1 LPAWVE
7 SFAPGG
13 LNGQVPF
20 LRPLFMKLSISTKL
34 FVAVLAGVLLV
45 ILSMGIATSWSFGRG
60 FLGYI
65 NEQALERMA
74 PVLPRLVATYEREGS
89 WEYFR
94 NQPDRWFEVMRPEP
108 GEKPL
113 IRDLKTPQISD
124 LTGALFRIA
133 LLDKDKKRVTGYPAI
148 GDDALAL
155 PIVVAGET
163 VGWLAVTPFQS
174 VTEAG
179 GERFQQYQLR
189 TSLVM
194 GVFSLLMAML
204 IAWWIARTLLEPVKR
219 VAAATHRLASGD
231 YSSRVAVAS
240 NDEVGQLA
248 RDFNQLAYTLE
259 RNEKMRREFMADVSH
274 ELRTPLSVLRGE
286 LEAIEDGVRTLD
298 QASMKS
304 LQGEVGML
312 SKLVDDLYE
321 LSLADIGALTYRKA
335 PCVLDQLLENTVA
348 MYQERFNAR
357 QLQVELDLP
366 SQPVELLADE
376 NRLQQLF
383 SNLLENT
390 VRYTDLNGTL
400 RITVG
405 VERDLVRIDFLD
417 SGPGVSA
424 NQLPK
429 LFERFY
435 RGEAS
440 RNRESG
446 GAGLGLAICRSI
458 ALAHDGSLDAAHSP
472 LGGLQLTLRLPR
484 SL

>member
-1 LPAWVE
+1 MDASL
-7 SFAPGG
+7 
-13 LNGQVPF
+13 L
-20 LRPLFMKLSISTKL
+20 LRPPFMKLSISTKL

-45 ILSMGIATSWSFGRG
+45 ILSMGLATSWSFGRG
-60 FLGYI
+60 FLGFI
-65 NEQALERMA
+65 NEQAMERMA
-74 PVLPRLVATYEREGS
+74 QVVPRLATAYQREGN
-89 WEYFR
+89 WDFLR
-94 NQPDRWFEVMRPEP
+94 NRPDRWFDVMRPDP
-108 GEKPL
+108 DAARATDDLRPPL
-113 IRDLKTPQISD
+113 ASD

-148 GDDALAL
+148 GEDALVQ
-155 PIVVAGET
+155 PVVVNSET

-189 TSLVM
+189 TSLVI
-194 GVFSLLMAML
+194 GVFSLLLAML

-240 NDEVGQLA
+240 DDEVGQLS

-286 LEAIEDGVRTLD
+286 LEAIEDGVRSLD
-298 QASMKS
+298 QSSMKS
-304 LQGEVGML
+304 LQGEVSML

-321 LSLADIGALTYRKA
+321 LSLADVGALTYRKA
-335 PCVLDQLLENTVA
+335 PCLLNDLLENSLA
-348 MYQERFNAR
+348 MYRDRFTAR
-357 QLQVELDLP
+357 QLQIDLELP
-366 SQPVELLADE
+366 RQPVELLADAS
-376 NRLQQLF
+376 RLQQLF
-383 SNLLENT
+383 SNLLENA
-390 VRYTDLNGTL
+390 VRYTDVNGTL
-400 RITVG
+400 RISVG
-405 VERDLVRIDFLD
+405 VDRDTVRIDFLD

-424 NQLPK
+424 TQLPR

-435 RGEAS
+435 RGESS
-440 RNRESG
+440 RNREQG

-458 ALAHDGSLDAAHSP
+458 ANAHDGSLVADHSP
-472 LGGLQLTLRLPR
+472 YGGLWLILRLPR

>member
-1 LPAWVE
+1 
-7 SFAPGG
+7 
-13 LNGQVPF
+13 
-20 LRPLFMKLSISTKL
+20 MKLSISTKL
-34 FVAVLAGVLLV
+34 FIAVLAGVLLV
-45 ILSMGIATSWSFGRG
+45 ILSMGVATSWSFGRG

-74 PVLPRLVATYEREGS
+74 PVVPRLAAAYEREGG
-89 WEYFR
+89 WEFFR

-108 GEKPL
+108 GEKQAV
-113 IRDLKTPQISD
+113 RDLKTPQISD

-259 RNEKMRREFMADVSH
+259 RNEQMRREFMADVSH

-286 LEAIEDGVRTLD
+286 LEAIEDGVRSLD
-298 QASMKS
+298 QNAMKS
-304 LQGEVGML
+304 LQGEVSML

-321 LSLADIGALTYRKA
+321 LSLADVGALTYRKA
-335 PCVLDQLLENTVA
+335 PCGLNGLLEHSVA
-348 MYQERFNAR
+348 MFQERLNAR
-357 QLQVELDLP
+357 RLRVELELP
-366 SQPVELLADE
+366 SQPLELVADAD
-376 NRLQQLF
+376 RLQQLF
-383 SNLLENT
+383 SNLLENA
-390 VRYTDLNGTL
+390 VRYTDPGGVV
-400 RITVG
+400 RISAA
-405 VERDLVRIDFLD
+405 VERDELRIEFMD

-424 NQLPK
+424 SQLPR

-435 RGEAS
+435 RGESS

-458 ALAHDGSLDAAHSP
+458 ALAHGGSLSADHSP
-472 LGGLQLTLRLPR
+472 LGGLWLTLRLPR
-484 SL
+484 SV

>member
-1 LPAWVE
+1 M
-7 SFAPGG
+7 GG
-13 LNGQVPF
+13 Y
-20 LRPLFMKLSISTKL
+20 LFDDGPVCMKLSISTKL
-34 FVAVLAGVLLV
+34 FIAVLAGVLLV
-45 ILSMGIATSWSFGRG
+45 ILSMGVATSWSFGRG

-74 PVLPRLVATYEREGS
+74 PVVPRLAAAYEREGG
-89 WEYFR
+89 WEFFR

-108 GEKPL
+108 GVKQA

-179 GERFQQYQLR
+179 GERFQQYQFR
-189 TSLVM
+189 TSLAM

-259 RNEKMRREFMADVSH
+259 RNEQMRREFMADVSH

-286 LEAIEDGVRTLD
+286 LEAIEDGVRSLD
-298 QASMKS
+298 QNAMKS
-304 LQGEVGML
+304 LQGEVSML

-321 LSLADIGALTYRKA
+321 LSLADVGALTYRKA
-335 PCVLDQLLENTVA
+335 PCGLNGLLQHSVA
-348 MYQERFNAR
+348 MFQERLNAR
-357 QLQVELDLP
+357 RLRVELELP
-366 SQPVELLADE
+366 SQPLELAADAD
-376 NRLQQLF
+376 RLQQLF
-383 SNLLENT
+383 SNLLENA
-390 VRYTDLNGTL
+390 VRYTDPGGVV
-400 RITVG
+400 RISAA
-405 VERDLVRIDFLD
+405 VERDEVRIEFMD

-424 NQLPK
+424 SQLPR

-435 RGEAS
+435 RGESS

-458 ALAHDGSLDAAHSP
+458 ALAHGGSLSADHSP
-472 LGGLQLTLRLPR
+472 LGGLWLTLRLPH
-484 SL
+484 SV

>member
-1 LPAWVE
+1 
-7 SFAPGG
+7 
-13 LNGQVPF
+13 
-20 LRPLFMKLSISTKL
+20 MKLSISTKL
-34 FVAVLAGVLLV
+34 FIAVLAGVLLV
-45 ILSMGIATSWSFGRG
+45 ILSMGVATSWSFGRG

-74 PVLPRLVATYEREGS
+74 PVVPRLAAAYEREGG
-89 WEYFR
+89 WEFFR

-108 GEKPL
+108 GEKQAV
-113 IRDLKTPQISD
+113 RDLKTPQISD

-133 LLDKDKKRVTGYPAI
+133 LLDQDKKRVTGYPAI

-179 GERFQQYQLR
+179 GERFQQYQFR

-194 GVFSLLMAML
+194 GLFSLLMAML

-240 NDEVGQLA
+240 DDEVGQLA

-259 RNEKMRREFMADVSH
+259 RNEQMRREFMADVSH

-286 LEAIEDGVRTLD
+286 LEAIEDGVRSLD
-298 QASMKS
+298 QNAMKS
-304 LQGEVGML
+304 LQGEVSML

-321 LSLADIGALTYRKA
+321 LSLADVGALTYRKA
-335 PCVLDQLLENTVA
+335 PCVLNGLLEHSVA
-348 MYQERFNAR
+348 MFQERLNAR
-357 QLQVELDLP
+357 RLRVELALP
-366 SQPVELLADE
+366 SQPLELVADAD
-376 NRLQQLF
+376 RLQQLF
-383 SNLLENT
+383 SNLLENA
-390 VRYTDLNGTL
+390 VRYTDPGGVV
-400 RITVG
+400 RISAA
-405 VERDLVRIDFLD
+405 VERDEVRIEFMD

-424 NQLPK
+424 SQLPR

-435 RGEAS
+435 RGESS

-458 ALAHDGSLDAAHSP
+458 ALAHGGSLSADHSP
-472 LGGLQLTLRLPR
+472 LGGLWLTLRLPR
-484 SL
+484 SA

>member
-1 LPAWVE
+1 
-7 SFAPGG
+7 
-13 LNGQVPF
+13 
-20 LRPLFMKLSISTKL
+20 MKLSISTKL

-45 ILSMGIATSWSFGRG
+45 ILSMGLATSWSFGRG
-60 FLGYI
+60 FLGYL
-65 NEQALERMA
+65 NEQALDRMA
-74 PVLPRLVATYEREGS
+74 PVLPRLASAYAREGN
-89 WEYFR
+89 WEFLR
-94 NQPDRWFEVMRPEP
+94 NQPDRWFDMMRPEL
-108 GEKPL
+108 GEDPAKN
-113 IRDLKTPQISD
+113 DLRTPMASD

-133 LLDKDKKRVTGYPAI
+133 LLDKHKNRVNGYPDI
-148 GDDALAL
+148 GTDALL
-155 PIVVAGET
+155 RPIEVAGET

-194 GVFSLLMAML
+194 GAFSLLLAML

-259 RNEKMRREFMADVSH
+259 RNEQMRREFMADVSH

-286 LEAIEDGVRTLD
+286 LEAIEDGVRTLN
-298 QASMKS
+298 QGSMKS
-304 LQGEVGML
+304 LQVEVSML

-321 LSLADIGALTYRKA
+321 LSLADVGALTYRKN
-335 PCVLDQLLENTVA
+335 PCALDQLLQESVS
-348 MYQERFNAR
+348 MFQERLNAR
-357 QLQVELDLP
+357 HLRVELDLP
-366 SQPVELLADE
+366 SQPLELLADAG
-376 NRLQQLF
+376 RLQQLF
-383 SNLLENT
+383 SNLLENA
-390 VRYTDLNGTL
+390 VRYTDANGVIRINATL
-400 RITVG
+400 A
-405 VERDLVRIDFLD
+405 RDEVRIDFMD

-424 NQLPK
+424 QQLPR

-435 RGEAS
+435 RGESS
-440 RNRESG
+440 RNRASG
-446 GAGLGLAICRSI
+446 GAGLGLAICHSI
-458 ALAHDGSLDAAHSP
+458 ALAHGGSLSADHSP
-472 LGGLQLTLRLPR
+472 LGGLWLTLRLPR

>member
-1 LPAWVE
+1 
-7 SFAPGG
+7 
-13 LNGQVPF
+13 
-20 LRPLFMKLSISTKL
+20 MKLSISTKL

-45 ILSMGIATSWSFGRG
+45 ILSMGLATSWSFGRG
-60 FLGYI
+60 FLGFI
-65 NEQALERMA
+65 NEQAMERMA
-74 PVLPRLVATYEREGS
+74 QVVPRLATAYQREGN
-89 WEYFR
+89 WDFLR
-94 NQPDRWFEVMRPEP
+94 NRPDRWFDVMRPDP
-108 GEKPL
+108 DAARATDDLRPPL
-113 IRDLKTPQISD
+113 ASD

-148 GDDALAL
+148 GEDALVQ
-155 PIVVAGET
+155 PVVVNSET

-194 GVFSLLMAML
+194 GVFSLLLAML

-240 NDEVGQLA
+240 DDEVGQLS

-286 LEAIEDGVRTLD
+286 LEAIEDGVRSLD
-298 QASMKS
+298 QSSMKS
-304 LQGEVGML
+304 LQGEVSML

-321 LSLADIGALTYRKA
+321 LSLADVGALTYRKA
-335 PCVLDQLLENTVA
+335 PCLLNDLLENSLA
-348 MYQERFNAR
+348 MYRDRFTAR
-357 QLQVELDLP
+357 QLQIDLELP
-366 SQPVELLADE
+366 RQPVELLADAS
-376 NRLQQLF
+376 RLQQLF
-383 SNLLENT
+383 SNLLENA
-390 VRYTDLNGTL
+390 VRYTDVNGTL
-400 RITVG
+400 RISVG
-405 VERDLVRIDFLD
+405 VDRDTVRIDFLD

-424 NQLPK
+424 TQLPR

-435 RGEAS
+435 RGESS
-440 RNRESG
+440 RNREHG

-458 ALAHDGSLDAAHSP
+458 ANAHDGSLVADHSP
-472 LGGLQLTLRLPR
+472 YGGLWLILRLPR

>member
-1 LPAWVE
+1 MDASL
-7 SFAPGG
+7 
-13 LNGQVPF
+13 L
-20 LRPLFMKLSISTKL
+20 LRPPFMKLSISTKL

-45 ILSMGIATSWSFGRG
+45 ILSMGLATSWSFGRG
-60 FLGYI
+60 FLGFI
-65 NEQALERMA
+65 NEQAMERMA
-74 PVLPRLVATYEREGS
+74 QVVPRLATAYQREGN
-89 WEYFR
+89 WDFLR
-94 NQPDRWFEVMRPEP
+94 NRPDRWFDVMRPDP
-108 GEKPL
+108 DAARATDDLRPPL
-113 IRDLKTPQISD
+113 ASD

-148 GDDALAL
+148 GEDALVQ
-155 PIVVAGET
+155 PVVVNSET

-194 GVFSLLMAML
+194 GVFSLLLAML

-231 YSSRVAVAS
+231 YGSRVAVAS
-240 NDEVGQLA
+240 DDEVGQLS

-286 LEAIEDGVRTLD
+286 LEAIEDGVRSLD
-298 QASMKS
+298 QSSMKS
-304 LQGEVGML
+304 LQGEVSML

-321 LSLADIGALTYRKA
+321 LSLADVGALTYRKA
-335 PCVLDQLLENTVA
+335 PCLLNDLLENSLA
-348 MYQERFNAR
+348 MYRDRFTAR
-357 QLQVELDLP
+357 QLQIDLELP
-366 SQPVELLADE
+366 RQPVELLADAS
-376 NRLQQLF
+376 RLQQLF
-383 SNLLENT
+383 SNLLENA
-390 VRYTDLNGTL
+390 VRYTDVNGTL
-400 RITVG
+400 RISVG
-405 VERDLVRIDFLD
+405 VDRDTVRIDFLD

-424 NQLPK
+424 TQLPR

-435 RGEAS
+435 RGESS
-440 RNRESG
+440 RNREQG

-458 ALAHDGSLDAAHSP
+458 ANAHDGSLVADHSP
-472 LGGLQLTLRLPR
+472 YGGLWLILRLPR

>member
-1 LPAWVE
+1 MDASL
-7 SFAPGG
+7 
-13 LNGQVPF
+13 L
-20 LRPLFMKLSISTKL
+20 LRPPFMKLSISTKL

-45 ILSMGIATSWSFGRG
+45 ILSMGLATSWSFGRG
-60 FLGYI
+60 FLGFI
-65 NEQALERMA
+65 NEQAMERMA
-74 PVLPRLVATYEREGS
+74 QVVPRLATAYQREGN
-89 WEYFR
+89 WDFLR
-94 NQPDRWFEVMRPEP
+94 NRPDRWFDVMRPDP
-108 GEKPL
+108 DAARATDDLRPPL
-113 IRDLKTPQISD
+113 ASD

-148 GDDALAL
+148 GEDALVQ
-155 PIVVAGET
+155 PVVVNSET

-194 GVFSLLMAML
+194 GVFSLLLAML

-231 YSSRVAVAS
+231 YGSRVAVAS
-240 NDEVGQLA
+240 DDEVGQLS

-286 LEAIEDGVRTLD
+286 LEAIEDGVRSLD
-298 QASMKS
+298 QSSMKS
-304 LQGEVGML
+304 LQGEVSML

-321 LSLADIGALTYRKA
+321 LSLADVGALTYRKA
-335 PCVLDQLLENTVA
+335 PCLLNDLLENSLA
-348 MYQERFNAR
+348 MYRDRFTAR
-357 QLQVELDLP
+357 QLQVDLELP
-366 SQPVELLADE
+366 RQPVELLADAS
-376 NRLQQLF
+376 RLQQLF
-383 SNLLENT
+383 SNLLENA
-390 VRYTDLNGTL
+390 VRYTDVNGTL
-400 RITVG
+400 RISVG
-405 VERDLVRIDFLD
+405 VDRDTVRIDFLD

-424 NQLPK
+424 TQLPR

-435 RGEAS
+435 RGESS
-440 RNRESG
+440 RNREHG

-458 ALAHDGSLDAAHSP
+458 ANAHDGSLVADHSP
-472 LGGLQLTLRLPR
+472 YGGLWLILRLPR

>member
-1 LPAWVE
+1 
-7 SFAPGG
+7 
-13 LNGQVPF
+13 
-20 LRPLFMKLSISTKL
+20 MKLSISTKL
-34 FVAVLAGVLLV
+34 FLAVLAGVLLV
-45 ILSMGIATSWSFGRG
+45 ILSMGLATSWSFGRG

-65 NEQALERMA
+65 NEQALERMV
-74 PVLPRLVATYEREGS
+74 PVVPRLAAAYEREGS
-89 WEYFR
+89 WEFFR

-108 GEKPL
+108 GEKAP
-113 IRDLKTPQISD
+113 IRDLKLPQISD

-133 LLDKDKKRVTGYPAI
+133 LLDKDKKRVMGYPAI

-155 PIVVAGET
+155 PITVAGET

-189 TSLVM
+189 TSLAM
-194 GVFSLLMAML
+194 GVFSLLIAML

-219 VAAATHRLASGD
+219 VAAATHRLASGE

-259 RNEKMRREFMADVSH
+259 RNEQMRREFMADVSH

-298 QASMKS
+298 HSSMKS

-321 LSLADIGALTYRKA
+321 LSLADVGALTYRKI
-335 PCVLDQLLENTVA
+335 PCVLNQLLENSVA
-348 MYQERFNAR
+348 MFQERLSA
-357 QLQVELDLP
+357 QKLTLELELP
-366 SQPVELLADE
+366 SQPLELMADPG
-376 NRLQQLF
+376 RLQQLF
-383 SNLLENT
+383 ANLLENT
-390 VRYTDLNGTL
+390 VRYTDPNG
-400 RITVG
+400 
-405 VERDLVRIDFLD
+405 LVRIRAAQDRDELRIEFLD

-424 NQLPK
+424 SQLPR

-435 RGEAS
+435 RGDAS
-440 RNRESG
+440 RNRSRG
-446 GAGLGLAICRSI
+446 GAGLGLAICHSI
-458 ALAHDGSLDAAHSP
+458 ALAHGGSLSADHSP
-472 LGGLQLTLRLPR
+472 LGGLWLTLHLPR
-484 SL
+484 NT

>member
-1 LPAWVE
+1 MEASL
-7 SFAPGG
+7 
-13 LNGQVPF
+13 L
-20 LRPLFMKLSISTKL
+20 LRPPFMKLSISTKL

-45 ILSMGIATSWSFGRG
+45 ILSMGLATSWSFGRG
-60 FLGYI
+60 FLGFI
-65 NEQALERMA
+65 NEQAMERMA
-74 PVLPRLVATYEREGS
+74 QVVPRLATAYQREGN
-89 WEYFR
+89 WDFLR
-94 NQPDRWFEVMRPEP
+94 NRPDRWFDVMRPDP
-108 GEKPL
+108 DAARATDDLRPPL
-113 IRDLKTPQISD
+113 ASD

-148 GDDALAL
+148 GEDALVQ
-155 PIVVAGET
+155 PVVVNSET

-194 GVFSLLMAML
+194 GVFSLLLAML

-231 YSSRVAVAS
+231 YGSRVAVAS
-240 NDEVGQLA
+240 DDEVGQLS

-286 LEAIEDGVRTLD
+286 LEAIEDGVRSLD
-298 QASMKS
+298 QSSMKS
-304 LQGEVGML
+304 LQGEVSML

-321 LSLADIGALTYRKA
+321 LSLADVGALTYRKA
-335 PCVLDQLLENTVA
+335 PCLLNDLLENSLA
-348 MYQERFNAR
+348 MYRDRFTAR
-357 QLQVELDLP
+357 QLQIDLELP
-366 SQPVELLADE
+366 RQPVELLADAS
-376 NRLQQLF
+376 RLQQLF
-383 SNLLENT
+383 SNLLENA
-390 VRYTDLNGTL
+390 VRYTDVNGTL
-400 RITVG
+400 RISVG
-405 VERDLVRIDFLD
+405 VDRDTVRIDFLD

-424 NQLPK
+424 TQLPR

-435 RGEAS
+435 RGESS
-440 RNRESG
+440 RNREHG

-458 ALAHDGSLDAAHSP
+458 ANAHDGSLVADHSP
-472 LGGLQLTLRLPR
+472 YGGLWLILRLPR

>member
-1 LPAWVE
+1 MDAYL
-7 SFAPGG
+7 
-13 LNGQVPF
+13 L
-20 LRPLFMKLSISTKL
+20 LRPPFMKLSISTKL

-45 ILSMGIATSWSFGRG
+45 ILSMGLATSWSFGRG
-60 FLGYI
+60 FLGFI
-65 NEQALERMA
+65 NEQAMERMA
-74 PVLPRLVATYEREGS
+74 QVVPRLATAYQREGN
-89 WEYFR
+89 WDFLR
-94 NQPDRWFEVMRPEP
+94 NRPDRWFDVMRPDP
-108 GEKPL
+108 DAARATDDLRPPL
-113 IRDLKTPQISD
+113 ASD

-148 GDDALAL
+148 GEDALVQ
-155 PIVVAGET
+155 PVVVNSET

-194 GVFSLLMAML
+194 GVFSLLLAML

-240 NDEVGQLA
+240 DDEVGQLS

-286 LEAIEDGVRTLD
+286 LEAIEDGVRSLD
-298 QASMKS
+298 QSSMKS
-304 LQGEVGML
+304 LQGEVSML

-321 LSLADIGALTYRKA
+321 LSLADVGALTYRKA
-335 PCVLDQLLENTVA
+335 PCLLNDLLENSLA
-348 MYQERFNAR
+348 MYRDRFTAR
-357 QLQVELDLP
+357 QLQIDLELP
-366 SQPVELLADE
+366 RQPLELLADAS
-376 NRLQQLF
+376 RLQQLF
-383 SNLLENT
+383 SNLLENA
-390 VRYTDLNGTL
+390 VRYTDVNGTL
-400 RITVG
+400 RISVG
-405 VERDLVRIDFLD
+405 VDRDTVRIDFLD

-424 NQLPK
+424 DQLPR

-435 RGEAS
+435 RGESS
-440 RNRESG
+440 RNREHG

-458 ALAHDGSLDAAHSP
+458 ANAHDGSLVADHSP
-472 LGGLQLTLRLPR
+472 YGGLWLILRLPR

>member
-1 LPAWVE
+1 MDASL
-7 SFAPGG
+7 
-13 LNGQVPF
+13 L
-20 LRPLFMKLSISTKL
+20 LRPPFMKLSISTKL

-45 ILSMGIATSWSFGRG
+45 ILSMGLATSWSFGRG
-60 FLGYI
+60 FLGFI
-65 NEQALERMA
+65 NEQAMERMA
-74 PVLPRLVATYEREGS
+74 QVVPRLATAYQREGN
-89 WEYFR
+89 WDFLR
-94 NQPDRWFEVMRPEP
+94 NRPDRWFDVMRPDP
-108 GEKPL
+108 DAARATDDLRPPL
-113 IRDLKTPQISD
+113 ASD

-148 GDDALAL
+148 GKDALVQ
-155 PIVVAGET
+155 PVVVNSET

-194 GVFSLLMAML
+194 GVFSLLLAML

-231 YSSRVAVAS
+231 YGSRVAVAS
-240 NDEVGQLA
+240 DDEVGQLS

-286 LEAIEDGVRTLD
+286 LEAIEDGVRSLD
-298 QASMKS
+298 QSSMKS
-304 LQGEVGML
+304 LQGEVSML

-321 LSLADIGALTYRKA
+321 LSLADVGALTYRKA
-335 PCVLDQLLENTVA
+335 PCLLNDLLENSLA
-348 MYQERFNAR
+348 MYRDRFTAR
-357 QLQVELDLP
+357 QLQIDLELP
-366 SQPVELLADE
+366 RQPVELLADAS
-376 NRLQQLF
+376 RLQQLF
-383 SNLLENT
+383 SNLLENA
-390 VRYTDLNGTL
+390 VRYTDVNGTL
-400 RITVG
+400 RISVG
-405 VERDLVRIDFLD
+405 VDRDTVRIDFLD

-424 NQLPK
+424 DQLPR

-435 RGEAS
+435 RGESS
-440 RNRESG
+440 RNREHG

-458 ALAHDGSLDAAHSP
+458 ANAHDGSLVADHSP
-472 LGGLQLTLRLPR
+472 YGGLWLILRLPR

>member
-1 LPAWVE
+1 
-7 SFAPGG
+7 
-13 LNGQVPF
+13 
-20 LRPLFMKLSISTKL
+20 MKLSISTKL

-45 ILSMGIATSWSFGRG
+45 ILSMGLATSWSFGRG
-60 FLGYI
+60 FLGFI
-65 NEQALERMA
+65 NEQAMERMA
-74 PVLPRLVATYEREGS
+74 QVVPRLATAYQREGN
-89 WEYFR
+89 WDFLR
-94 NQPDRWFEVMRPEP
+94 NRPDRWFDVMRPDP
-108 GEKPL
+108 DAARASDDFRPPL
-113 IRDLKTPQISD
+113 ASD

-148 GDDALAL
+148 GEDALIQ
-155 PIVVAGET
+155 PVVVNSET

-194 GVFSLLMAML
+194 GVFSLLLAML

-231 YSSRVAVAS
+231 YGSRVAVAS
-240 NDEVGQLA
+240 DDEVGQLS

-286 LEAIEDGVRTLD
+286 LEAIEDGVRSLD
-298 QASMKS
+298 QSSMKS
-304 LQGEVGML
+304 LQGEVSML

-321 LSLADIGALTYRKA
+321 LSLADVGALTYRKA
-335 PCVLDQLLENTVA
+335 PCLLNDVLENSLA
-348 MYQERFNAR
+348 MYRDRFTAR
-357 QLQVELDLP
+357 QLQIDLELP
-366 SQPVELLADE
+366 RQPVELLADAS
-376 NRLQQLF
+376 RLQQLF
-383 SNLLENT
+383 SNLLENA
-390 VRYTDLNGTL
+390 VRYTDVNGTL
-400 RITVG
+400 RISVG
-405 VERDLVRIDFLD
+405 VDRDTVRIDFLD

-424 NQLPK
+424 SQLPR

-435 RGEAS
+435 RGESS
-440 RNRESG
+440 RNREHG

-458 ALAHDGSLDAAHSP
+458 ANAHDGSLVADHSP
-472 LGGLQLTLRLPR
+472 YGGLWLILRLPR

>member
-1 LPAWVE
+1 
-7 SFAPGG
+7 
-13 LNGQVPF
+13 
-20 LRPLFMKLSISTKL
+20 MKLSISTKL
-34 FVAVLAGVLLV
+34 FVAVSAGVLLV
-45 ILSMGIATSWSFGRG
+45 ILSMGLATSWSFGRG

-74 PVLPRLVATYEREGS
+74 TVVPRLASAYAREGN
-89 WEYFR
+89 WAFMR
-94 NQPDRWFEVMRPEP
+94 NRPDRWFDIMRPDPDE
-108 GEKPL
+108 ERVTHDLRTPL
-113 IRDLKTPQISD
+113 ASD

-133 LLDKDKKRVTGYPAI
+133 LLDKDRKRVTGYTAI
-148 GDDALAL
+148 GEDALVS

-194 GVFSLLMAML
+194 GVFSLLLAML

-219 VAAATHRLASGD
+219 VAAATHRLAGGD

-240 NDEVGQLA
+240 HDEVGQLA

-286 LEAIEDGVRTLD
+286 LEAIEDGVRSLD
-298 QASMKS
+298 PNTMKS
-304 LQGEVGML
+304 LLGEVGML

-335 PCVLDQLLENTVA
+335 PCMLNDVLENSLA
-348 MYQERFNAR
+348 MYRERFVAR
-357 QLQVELDLP
+357 QLQLDLELP
-366 SQPVELLADE
+366 REPVELLADAS
-376 NRLQQLF
+376 RLQQLF
-383 SNLLENT
+383 SNLLENSL
-390 VRYTDLNGTL
+390 RYTDVNGRL
-400 RITVG
+400 RLSVG
-405 VERDLVRIDFLD
+405 VDRDTLRIDFLD

-424 NQLPK
+424 SQLPR

-435 RGEAS
+435 RGESS
-440 RNRESG
+440 RNREHG

-458 ALAHDGSLDAAHSP
+458 ANAHDGSLVADHSP
-472 LGGLQLTLRLPR
+472 YGGLWLTLRLPR

>member
-1 LPAWVE
+1 MLGWVE
-7 SFAPGG
+7 SFVRGG
-13 LNGQVPF
+13 LNGRVDF
-20 LRPLFMKLSISTKL
+20 LRSLFMKLSISTKL

-45 ILSMGIATSWSFGRG
+45 ILSMGVATSWSFGRG

-74 PVLPRLVATYEREGS
+74 PVLPRLSSAYAHEGS
-89 WEYFR
+89 WEFLR
-94 NQPDRWFEVMRPEP
+94 NQPDRWFEIMRPEP
-108 GEKPL
+108 GEEPL
-113 IRDLKTPQISD
+113 KNDLRTPLASD

-133 LLDKDKKRVTGYPAI
+133 LLDKDMHRVTGYPAI
-148 GDDALAL
+148 GNDALVR
-155 PIVVAGET
+155 PIEVAGET

-179 GERFQQYQLR
+179 GERFQQYQFR

-194 GVFSLLMAML
+194 GLFSLLMAML

-286 LEAIEDGVRTLD
+286 LEAIEDGVRKLD
-298 QASMKS
+298 QHSMKS
-304 LQGEVGML
+304 LQGEVSML

-321 LSLADIGALTYRKA
+321 LSLADIGALTYRKET
-335 PCVLDQLLENTVA
+335 CSLNELLGHSVA
-348 MYQERFNAR
+348 MYRERFTAR
-357 QLQVELDLP
+357 QLHVELDLP
-366 SQPVELLADE
+366 RQSVELLADAG
-376 NRLQQLF
+376 RLQQLF
-383 SNLLENT
+383 SNLLENA
-390 VRYTDLNGTL
+390 VRYTDVNGTV
-400 RITVG
+400 RISVG
-405 VERDLVRIDFLD
+405 VERHAVRIDVLD
-417 SGPGVSA
+417 SGPGVPAS
-424 NQLPK
+424 QLPR

-435 RGEAS
+435 RGESS

-458 ALAHDGSLDAAHSP
+458 AQAHDGSLEADHSP
-472 LGGLQLTLRLPR
+472 LGGLWLTLRLPR

>member
-1 LPAWVE
+1 
-7 SFAPGG
+7 
-13 LNGQVPF
+13 
-20 LRPLFMKLSISTKL
+20 MKLSISTKL
-34 FVAVLAGVLLV
+34 FVAVSAGVLLV
-45 ILSMGIATSWSFGRG
+45 ILSMGLATSWSFGRG

-74 PVLPRLVATYEREGS
+74 TVVPRLASAYAREGN
-89 WEYFR
+89 WAFMR
-94 NQPDRWFEVMRPEP
+94 NRPDRWFDIMRPDPDE
-108 GEKPL
+108 ERVTNDLRTPL
-113 IRDLKTPQISD
+113 ASD

-133 LLDKDKKRVTGYPAI
+133 LLDKDRKRVTGYTAI
-148 GDDALAL
+148 GEDALVS

-189 TSLVM
+189 TSLLM
-194 GVFSLLMAML
+194 GVFSLLLAML

-286 LEAIEDGVRTLD
+286 LEAIEDGVRSLD
-298 QASMKS
+298 PNTMKS
-304 LQGEVGML
+304 LLGEVGML

-335 PCVLDQLLENTVA
+335 PCMLNDVLENSLA
-348 MYQERFNAR
+348 MYRERFAAR
-357 QLQVELDLP
+357 QLQLDLELP
-366 SQPVELLADE
+366 REPMELLADAS
-376 NRLQQLF
+376 RLQQLF
-383 SNLLENT
+383 SNLLENSL
-390 VRYTDLNGTL
+390 RYTDVNGRL
-400 RITVG
+400 RLSVG
-405 VERDLVRIDFLD
+405 VDRDTVRIDFLD

-424 NQLPK
+424 SQLPR

-435 RGEAS
+435 RGESS
-440 RNRESG
+440 RNREHG

-458 ALAHDGSLDAAHSP
+458 ANAHDGSLVADHSP
-472 LGGLQLTLRLPR
+472 YGGLWLTLRLPR

>member
-1 LPAWVE
+1 M
-7 SFAPGG
+7 GG
-13 LNGQVPF
+13 STL

-34 FVAVLAGVLLV
+34 FVAVSAGVLLV
-45 ILSMGIATSWSFGRG
+45 ILSMGLATGWSFGRG

-74 PVLPRLVATYEREGS
+74 TVVPRLASAYAREGN
-89 WEYFR
+89 WAFMR
-94 NQPDRWFEVMRPEP
+94 NRPDRWFDIMRPDPDE
-108 GEKPL
+108 ERVTHDLRTPL
-113 IRDLKTPQISD
+113 ASD

-133 LLDKDKKRVTGYPAI
+133 LLDKDRKRVTGYTAI
-148 GDDALAL
+148 GEDALVS

-194 GVFSLLMAML
+194 GVFSLLLAML

-286 LEAIEDGVRTLD
+286 LEAIEDGVRSLD
-298 QASMKS
+298 PNTMKS
-304 LQGEVGML
+304 LLGEVGML

-335 PCVLDQLLENTVA
+335 PCMLNDVLENSLA
-348 MYQERFNAR
+348 MYRERFAAR
-357 QLQVELDLP
+357 QLQLDLELP
-366 SQPVELLADE
+366 REPVELLADAS
-376 NRLQQLF
+376 RLQQLF
-383 SNLLENT
+383 SNLLENSL
-390 VRYTDLNGTL
+390 RYTDVNGRL
-400 RITVG
+400 RLSVG
-405 VERDLVRIDFLD
+405 VDRDTVRIDFLD

-424 NQLPK
+424 SQLPR

-435 RGEAS
+435 RGESS
-440 RNRESG
+440 RNREHG

-458 ALAHDGSLDAAHSP
+458 ANAHDGSLVADHSP
-472 LGGLQLTLRLPR
+472 YGGLWLTLRLPR

>member
-1 LPAWVE
+1 
-7 SFAPGG
+7 
-13 LNGQVPF
+13 
-20 LRPLFMKLSISTKL
+20 MKLSISTKL

-45 ILSMGIATSWSFGRG
+45 ILSMGLATSWSFGRG
-60 FLGYI
+60 FLGFI
-65 NEQALERMA
+65 NEQAMERMA
-74 PVLPRLVATYEREGS
+74 QVVPRLATAYQREGN
-89 WEYFR
+89 WDFLR
-94 NQPDRWFEVMRPEP
+94 NRPDRWFDVMRPDP
-108 GEKPL
+108 DAARATDDLRPPL
-113 IRDLKTPQISD
+113 ASD

-148 GDDALAL
+148 GEDALVQ
-155 PIVVAGET
+155 PVVVNSET

-194 GVFSLLMAML
+194 GVFSLLLAML

-240 NDEVGQLA
+240 DDEVGQLS

-286 LEAIEDGVRTLD
+286 LEAIEDGVRSLD
-298 QASMKS
+298 QSSMKS
-304 LQGEVGML
+304 LQGEVSML

-321 LSLADIGALTYRKA
+321 LSLADVGALTYRKA
-335 PCVLDQLLENTVA
+335 PCLLNDLLENSLA
-348 MYQERFNAR
+348 MYRDRFTAR
-357 QLQVELDLP
+357 QLQIDLELP
-366 SQPVELLADE
+366 RQPVELLADAS
-376 NRLQQLF
+376 RLQQLF
-383 SNLLENT
+383 SNLLENA
-390 VRYTDLNGTL
+390 VRYTDVNGTL
-400 RITVG
+400 RISVG
-405 VERDLVRIDFLD
+405 VDRDTVRIDFLD

-424 NQLPK
+424 DQLPR

-435 RGEAS
+435 RGESS
-440 RNRESG
+440 RNREHG

-458 ALAHDGSLDAAHSP
+458 ANAHDGSLVADHSP
-472 LGGLQLTLRLPR
+472 YGGLWLILRLPR

>member
-1 LPAWVE
+1 M
-7 SFAPGG
+7 GG
-13 LNGQVPF
+13 STL

-34 FVAVLAGVLLV
+34 FVAVSAGVLLV
-45 ILSMGIATSWSFGRG
+45 ILSMGLATSWSFGRG

-74 PVLPRLVATYEREGS
+74 TVVPRLASAYAREGN
-89 WEYFR
+89 WAFMR
-94 NQPDRWFEVMRPEP
+94 NRPDRWFDIMRPDPDE
-108 GEKPL
+108 ERVTHDLRTPL
-113 IRDLKTPQISD
+113 ASD

-133 LLDKDKKRVTGYPAI
+133 LLDKDRKRVTGYTAI
-148 GDDALAL
+148 GEDALVS

-194 GVFSLLMAML
+194 GVFSLLLAML

-240 NDEVGQLA
+240 HDEVGQLA

-286 LEAIEDGVRTLD
+286 LEAIEDGVRSLD
-298 QASMKS
+298 PNTMKS
-304 LQGEVGML
+304 LLGEVGML

-335 PCVLDQLLENTVA
+335 PCMLNDVLENSLA
-348 MYQERFNAR
+348 MYRERFAAR
-357 QLQVELDLP
+357 QLQLDLELP
-366 SQPVELLADE
+366 REPVELLADAS
-376 NRLQQLF
+376 RLQQLF
-383 SNLLENT
+383 SNLLENSL
-390 VRYTDLNGTL
+390 RYTDVNGRL
-400 RITVG
+400 RLSVG
-405 VERDLVRIDFLD
+405 VDRDTVRIDFLD

-424 NQLPK
+424 SQLPR

-435 RGEAS
+435 RGESS
-440 RNRESG
+440 RNREHG

-458 ALAHDGSLDAAHSP
+458 ANAHDGSLVADHSP
-472 LGGLQLTLRLPR
+472 YGGLWLTLRLPR

>member
-1 LPAWVE
+1 M
-7 SFAPGG
+7 SGC
-13 LNGQVPF
+13 
-20 LRPLFMKLSISTKL
+20 LFNHGPVCMKLSISTKL
-34 FVAVLAGVLLV
+34 FIAVLAGVLLV
-45 ILSMGIATSWSFGRG
+45 ILSMGVATSWSFGRG

-74 PVLPRLVATYEREGS
+74 PVVPRLAAAYEREGG
-89 WEYFR
+89 WEFFR

-108 GEKPL
+108 GEKQAV
-113 IRDLKTPQISD
+113 RDLKTPQISD

-133 LLDKDKKRVTGYPAI
+133 LLDQDKKRVTGYPAI

-179 GERFQQYQLR
+179 GERFQQYQFR

-194 GVFSLLMAML
+194 GLFSLLMAML

-240 NDEVGQLA
+240 DDEVGQLA

-259 RNEKMRREFMADVSH
+259 RNEQMRREFMADVSH

-286 LEAIEDGVRTLD
+286 LEAIEDGVRSLD
-298 QASMKS
+298 QNAMKS
-304 LQGEVGML
+304 LQGEVSML

-321 LSLADIGALTYRKA
+321 LSLADVGALTYRKA
-335 PCVLDQLLENTVA
+335 PCGLNGLLEHSVA
-348 MYQERFNAR
+348 MFQERLNAR
-357 QLQVELDLP
+357 RLRVELALP
-366 SQPVELLADE
+366 SQPLELVADAD
-376 NRLQQLF
+376 RLQQLF
-383 SNLLENT
+383 SNLLENA
-390 VRYTDLNGTL
+390 VRYTDPGGVV
-400 RITVG
+400 RISAA
-405 VERDLVRIDFLD
+405 VERDEVRIEFMD

-424 NQLPK
+424 SQLPR

-435 RGEAS
+435 RGESS

-458 ALAHDGSLDAAHSP
+458 ALAHGGSLSADHSP
-472 LGGLQLTLRLPR
+472 LGGLWLTLRLPR
-484 SL
+484 SA

>member
-1 LPAWVE
+1 
-7 SFAPGG
+7 
-13 LNGQVPF
+13 
-20 LRPLFMKLSISTKL
+20 MKLSISTKL

-45 ILSMGIATSWSFGRG
+45 ILSMGLATSWSFGRG

-65 NEQALERMA
+65 NEQALERMTT
-74 PVLPRLVATYEREGS
+74 VVPRLANAYQREGN
-89 WEYFR
+89 WDFLR
-94 NQPDRWFEVMRPEP
+94 NRPDRWFEVMRPDP
-108 GEKPL
+108 GEERVTNDLRTPL
-113 IRDLKTPQISD
+113 ASD

-133 LLDKDKKRVTGYPAI
+133 LLDKDKKRVTGYTKIA
-148 GDDALAL
+148 DDALAL
-155 PIVVAGET
+155 PIIVAGET

-179 GERFQQYQLR
+179 GERFQQYQVR

-194 GVFSLLMAML
+194 GLFSLLLAML

-231 YSSRVAVAS
+231 YSSRVVVAS
-240 NDEVGQLA
+240 SDEVGQLA

-298 QASMKS
+298 QHSMKS
-304 LQGEVGML
+304 LQGEVFML

-321 LSLADIGALTYRKA
+321 LSLADVGALTYRKS
-335 PCVLDQLLENTVA
+335 PCMLNHVLETSLA
-348 MYQERFNAR
+348 MYQERINAR
-357 QLQVELDLP
+357 HLHLDLVLTR
-366 SQPVELLADE
+366 QPVEVLADA

-383 SNLLENT
+383 SNLLENA
-390 VRYTDLNGTL
+390 VRYTDVNGTL
-400 RITVG
+400 RISIGVDRDTVR
-405 VERDLVRIDFLD
+405 VDILD

-424 NQLPK
+424 SQLPR

-440 RNRESG
+440 RNREHG

-458 ALAHDGSLDAAHSP
+458 AHAHDGSLEAAHSP
-472 LGGLQLTLRLPR
+472 LGGLWLTLCLPR

>member
-1 LPAWVE
+1 
-7 SFAPGG
+7 
-13 LNGQVPF
+13 
-20 LRPLFMKLSISTKL
+20 MKLSISTKL

-45 ILSMGIATSWSFGRG
+45 ILSMGLATSWSFGRG
-60 FLGYI
+60 FLGFI
-65 NEQALERMA
+65 NEQAMERMA
-74 PVLPRLVATYEREGS
+74 QVVPRLATAYQREGN
-89 WEYFR
+89 WDFLR
-94 NQPDRWFEVMRPEP
+94 NRPDRWFDVMRPDP
-108 GEKPL
+108 DAARATDDLRPPL
-113 IRDLKTPQISD
+113 ASD

-148 GDDALAL
+148 GEDALVQ
-155 PIVVAGET
+155 PVVVNSET

-194 GVFSLLMAML
+194 GVFSLLLAML

-231 YSSRVAVAS
+231 YGSRVAVAS
-240 NDEVGQLA
+240 DDEVGQLS

-286 LEAIEDGVRTLD
+286 LEAIEDGVRSLD
-298 QASMKS
+298 QSSMKS
-304 LQGEVGML
+304 LQGEVSML

-321 LSLADIGALTYRKA
+321 LSLADVGALTYRKA
-335 PCVLDQLLENTVA
+335 PCLLNDLLENSLA
-348 MYQERFNAR
+348 MYRDRFTAR
-357 QLQVELDLP
+357 QLQIDLELP
-366 SQPVELLADE
+366 RQPVELLADAS
-376 NRLQQLF
+376 RLQQLF
-383 SNLLENT
+383 SNLLENA
-390 VRYTDLNGTL
+390 VRYTDVNGTL
-400 RITVG
+400 RISVG
-405 VERDLVRIDFLD
+405 VDRDTVRIDFLD

-424 NQLPK
+424 DQLPR

-435 RGEAS
+435 RGESS
-440 RNRESG
+440 RNREQG

-458 ALAHDGSLDAAHSP
+458 ANAHDGSLVADHSP
-472 LGGLQLTLRLPR
+472 YGGLWLILRLPR

>member
-1 LPAWVE
+1 
-7 SFAPGG
+7 
-13 LNGQVPF
+13 
-20 LRPLFMKLSISTKL
+20 MKLSISTKL
-34 FVAVLAGVLLV
+34 FVAVSAGVLLV
-45 ILSMGIATSWSFGRG
+45 ILSMGLATSWSFGRG

-74 PVLPRLVATYEREGS
+74 TVVPRLASAYAREGN
-89 WEYFR
+89 WAFMR
-94 NQPDRWFEVMRPEP
+94 NRPDRWFDIMRPDPDE
-108 GEKPL
+108 ERVTHDLRTPL
-113 IRDLKTPQISD
+113 ASD

-133 LLDKDKKRVTGYPAI
+133 LLDKDRKRVTGYTAI
-148 GDDALAL
+148 GEDALVS

-194 GVFSLLMAML
+194 GVFSLLLAML

-219 VAAATHRLASGD
+219 VAAATHRLAGGD

-240 NDEVGQLA
+240 HDEVGQLA

-286 LEAIEDGVRTLD
+286 LEAIEDGVRSLD
-298 QASMKS
+298 PNTMKS
-304 LQGEVGML
+304 LLGEVGML

-335 PCVLDQLLENTVA
+335 PCMLNDVLENSLA
-348 MYQERFNAR
+348 MYRERFAAR
-357 QLQVELDLP
+357 QLQLDLELP
-366 SQPVELLADE
+366 REPMELLADAS
-376 NRLQQLF
+376 RLQQLF
-383 SNLLENT
+383 SNLLENSL
-390 VRYTDLNGTL
+390 RYTDVNGRL
-400 RITVG
+400 RISVG
-405 VERDLVRIDFLD
+405 GDRDTVRIDFLD

-424 NQLPK
+424 SQLPR

-435 RGEAS
+435 RGESS
-440 RNRESG
+440 RNREHG

-458 ALAHDGSLDAAHSP
+458 ANAHDGSLVADHSP
-472 LGGLQLTLRLPR
+472 YGGLWLTLRLPR

>member
-1 LPAWVE
+1 MDASL
-7 SFAPGG
+7 
-13 LNGQVPF
+13 L
-20 LRPLFMKLSISTKL
+20 LRPPFMKLSISTKL

-45 ILSMGIATSWSFGRG
+45 ILSMGLATSWSFGRG
-60 FLGYI
+60 FLGFI
-65 NEQALERMA
+65 NEQAMERMA
-74 PVLPRLVATYEREGS
+74 QVVPRLATAYQREGN
-89 WEYFR
+89 WDFLR
-94 NQPDRWFEVMRPEP
+94 NRPDRWFDVMRPDP
-108 GEKPL
+108 DAARATDDLRPPL
-113 IRDLKTPQISD
+113 ASD

-148 GDDALAL
+148 GEDALVQ
-155 PIVVAGET
+155 PVVVNSET

-194 GVFSLLMAML
+194 GVFSLLLAML

-231 YSSRVAVAS
+231 YGSRVAVAS
-240 NDEVGQLA
+240 DDEVGQLS

-286 LEAIEDGVRTLD
+286 LEAIEDGVRSLD
-298 QASMKS
+298 QSSMKS
-304 LQGEVGML
+304 LQGEVSML

-321 LSLADIGALTYRKA
+321 LSLADVGALTYRKA
-335 PCVLDQLLENTVA
+335 PCLLNDLLENSLA
-348 MYQERFNAR
+348 MYRDRFTAR
-357 QLQVELDLP
+357 QLQIDLELP
-366 SQPVELLADE
+366 RQPVELLADAS
-376 NRLQQLF
+376 RLQQLF
-383 SNLLENT
+383 SNLLENA
-390 VRYTDLNGTL
+390 VRYTDVNGTL
-400 RITVG
+400 RISVG
-405 VERDLVRIDFLD
+405 VDRDTVRIDFLD

-424 NQLPK
+424 DQLPR

-435 RGEAS
+435 RGESS
-440 RNRESG
+440 RNREHG

-458 ALAHDGSLDAAHSP
+458 ANAHDGSLVADHSP
-472 LGGLQLTLRLPR
+472 YGGLWLILRLPR

>member
-1 LPAWVE
+1 M
-7 SFAPGG
+7 GG
-13 LNGQVPF
+13 C
-20 LRPLFMKLSISTKL
+20 LFIDGPVCMKLSISTKL
-34 FVAVLAGVLLV
+34 FIAVLAGVLLV
-45 ILSMGIATSWSFGRG
+45 ILSMGVATSWSFGRG

-74 PVLPRLVATYEREGS
+74 PVVPRLAAAYEREGG
-89 WEYFR
+89 WEFFR

-108 GEKPL
+108 GEKQAV
-113 IRDLKTPQISD
+113 RDLKTPQISD

-259 RNEKMRREFMADVSH
+259 RNEQMRREFMADVSH

-286 LEAIEDGVRTLD
+286 LEAIEDGVRSLD
-298 QASMKS
+298 QNAMKS
-304 LQGEVGML
+304 LQGEVSML

-321 LSLADIGALTYRKA
+321 LSLADVGALTYRKA
-335 PCVLDQLLENTVA
+335 PCALNGLLEHSVA
-348 MYQERFNAR
+348 MFQERVTAR
-357 QLQVELDLP
+357 RLRVELELP
-366 SQPVELLADE
+366 SQPLELVADAD
-376 NRLQQLF
+376 RLQQLF
-383 SNLLENT
+383 SNLLENA
-390 VRYTDLNGTL
+390 VRYTDPGGVV
-400 RITVG
+400 RISAA
-405 VERDLVRIDFLD
+405 VERDELRVEFMD

-424 NQLPK
+424 SQLPR

-435 RGEAS
+435 RGESS

-458 ALAHDGSLDAAHSP
+458 ALAHGGSLSADHSP
-472 LGGLQLTLRLPR
+472 LGGLWLTLRLPR
-484 SL
+484 SV

>member
-1 LPAWVE
+1 MDASL
-7 SFAPGG
+7 
-13 LNGQVPF
+13 L
-20 LRPLFMKLSISTKL
+20 LRPPFMKLSISTKL

-45 ILSMGIATSWSFGRG
+45 ILSMGLATSWSFGRG
-60 FLGYI
+60 FLGFI
-65 NEQALERMA
+65 NEQAMERMA
-74 PVLPRLVATYEREGS
+74 QVVPRLATAYQREGN
-89 WEYFR
+89 WDFLR
-94 NQPDRWFEVMRPEP
+94 NRPDRWFDVMRPDP
-108 GEKPL
+108 DAARATDDLRPPL
-113 IRDLKTPQISD
+113 ASD

-148 GDDALAL
+148 GEDALVQ
-155 PIVVAGET
+155 PVVVNSET

-189 TSLVM
+189 TSLVI
-194 GVFSLLMAML
+194 GVFSLLLAML

-231 YSSRVAVAS
+231 YGSRVAVAS
-240 NDEVGQLA
+240 DDEVGQLS

-286 LEAIEDGVRTLD
+286 LEAIEDGVRSLD
-298 QASMKS
+298 QSSMKS
-304 LQGEVGML
+304 LQGEVSML

-321 LSLADIGALTYRKA
+321 LSLADVGALTYRKA
-335 PCVLDQLLENTVA
+335 PCLLNDLLENSLA
-348 MYQERFNAR
+348 MYRDRFTAR
-357 QLQVELDLP
+357 QLQIDLELP
-366 SQPVELLADE
+366 RQPVELLADAS
-376 NRLQQLF
+376 RLQQLF
-383 SNLLENT
+383 SNLLENA
-390 VRYTDLNGTL
+390 VRYTDVNGTL
-400 RITVG
+400 RISVG
-405 VERDLVRIDFLD
+405 VDRDTVRIDFLD

-424 NQLPK
+424 TQLPR

-435 RGEAS
+435 RGESS
-440 RNRESG
+440 RNREQG

-458 ALAHDGSLDAAHSP
+458 ANAHDGSLVADHSP
-472 LGGLQLTLRLPR
+472 YGGLWLILRLPR

>member
-1 LPAWVE
+1 MPAWVE
-7 SFAPGG
+7 SFMPGG
-13 LNGQVPF
+13 LNGWVYF
-20 LRPLFMKLSISTKL
+20 LRRWFMKLSISTKL
-34 FVAVLAGVLLV
+34 FVAVSAGVLLV
-45 ILSMGIATSWSFGRG
+45 ILSMGLATGWSFGRG

-65 NEQALERMA
+65 NEQALDRMA
-74 PVLPRLVATYEREGS
+74 TVAPRLASAYALEGN
-89 WEYFR
+89 WDFMR
-94 NQPDRWFEVMRPEP
+94 NHPDRWFDIMRPDP
-108 GEKPL
+108 GEERATHDLRTPL
-113 IRDLKTPQISD
+113 ASD

-148 GDDALAL
+148 GEDALLSA
-155 PIVVAGET
+155 IVVAGET

-189 TSLVM
+189 ASLVM
-194 GVFSLLMAML
+194 GVFSLLLAML

-240 NDEVGQLA
+240 HDEVGQLA

-259 RNEKMRREFMADVSH
+259 RNETMRREFMADVSH

-286 LEAIEDGVRTLD
+286 LEAIEDGVRSLNPNTL
-298 QASMKS
+298 KS
-304 LQGEVGML
+304 LLGEVGML

-335 PCVLDQLLENTVA
+335 PCVLNELLQNSLA
-348 MYQERFNAR
+348 MYQERFTAR
-357 QLQVELDLP
+357 QLQIDLELARH
-366 SQPVELLADE
+366 PVELLADAG
-376 NRLQQLF
+376 RLQQLF
-383 SNLLENT
+383 CNLLENA
-390 VRYTDLNGTL
+390 VRYTDINGTL
-400 RITVG
+400 RISVG
-405 VERDLVRIDFLD
+405 VDRDTVRIDFLD

-424 NQLPK
+424 NQLPR

-440 RNRESG
+440 RNREHG

-458 ALAHDGSLDAAHSP
+458 ANAHDGSLVADHSP
-472 LGGLQLTLRLPR
+472 YGGLWLTLRLPR

>member
-1 LPAWVE
+1 
-7 SFAPGG
+7 
-13 LNGQVPF
+13 
-20 LRPLFMKLSISTKL
+20 MKLSISTKL
-34 FVAVLAGVLLV
+34 FVAVSAGVLLV
-45 ILSMGIATSWSFGRG
+45 ILSMGLATSWSFGRG

-74 PVLPRLVATYEREGS
+74 TVVPRLASAYAREGN
-89 WEYFR
+89 WAFMR
-94 NQPDRWFEVMRPEP
+94 NRPDRWFDIMRPDPDE
-108 GEKPL
+108 ERVTHDLRTPL
-113 IRDLKTPQISD
+113 ASD

-133 LLDKDKKRVTGYPAI
+133 LLDKDRKRVTGYTAI
-148 GDDALAL
+148 GEDALVS

-189 TSLVM
+189 TSLLM
-194 GVFSLLMAML
+194 GVFSLLLAML

-286 LEAIEDGVRTLD
+286 LEAIEDGVRSLD
-298 QASMKS
+298 PNTMKS
-304 LQGEVGML
+304 LLGEVGML

-335 PCVLDQLLENTVA
+335 PCMLNDVLENSLA
-348 MYQERFNAR
+348 MYRERFAAR
-357 QLQVELDLP
+357 QLQLDLELP
-366 SQPVELLADE
+366 REPVKVLADAS
-376 NRLQQLF
+376 RLQQLF
-383 SNLLENT
+383 SNLLENSL
-390 VRYTDLNGTL
+390 RYTDVNGRL
-400 RITVG
+400 RLSVG
-405 VERDLVRIDFLD
+405 VDRDTVRIDFLD

-424 NQLPK
+424 SQLPR

-435 RGEAS
+435 RGESS
-440 RNRESG
+440 RNREHG

-458 ALAHDGSLDAAHSP
+458 ANAHDGSLVADHSP
-472 LGGLQLTLRLPR
+472 YGGLWLTLRLPR